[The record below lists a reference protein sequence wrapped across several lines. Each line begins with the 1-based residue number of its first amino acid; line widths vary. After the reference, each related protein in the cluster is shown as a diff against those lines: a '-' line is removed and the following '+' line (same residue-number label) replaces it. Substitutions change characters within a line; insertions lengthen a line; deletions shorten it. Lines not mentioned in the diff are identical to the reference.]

1 MNQEKYM
8 DLKMYTSKQLI
19 DLTSDVISMLEGT
32 NESVSDLSELEKK
45 EVSESAANIIITTSI
60 NKIKLIDK
68 YLKNN

>member
-1 MNQEKYM
+1 MGQ
-8 DLKMYTSKQLI
+8 KMYTSKQLI

-32 NESVSDLSELEKK
+32 NESVSNLSGLEKK